1 MEEIDYIIHT
11 DGGYSQ
17 KYNVGAF
24 AFVICDKNDKE
35 IKRRAWKI
43 ENETNN
49 RAELKAIIAAL
60 YNLPNDAKNV
70 IVISDSQYA
79 LNTCSGIWKR
89 KSNKDL
95 FVIHDDI
102 VKKRG
107 LNVSY
112 EWVKGHNGDYFNELC
127 DKLCNE
133 VVGFDLNEEYK
144 KYMNKWKSME

>member
-1 MEEIDYIIHT
+1 MDKIDYIIHT

-24 AFVICDKNDKE
+24 AFVICDEKDNE
-35 IKRRAWKI
+35 LKRGAWKI
-43 ENETNN
+43 KNETNN

-60 YNLPNDAKNV
+60 HNLPNDAKSI

-79 LNTCSGIWKR
+79 LNTCSGNWKR
-89 KSNKDL
+89 KLNKDL
-95 FVIHDDI
+95 FEIHDKI

-107 LNVSY
+107 LKVSY
-112 EWVKGHNGDYFNELC
+112 EWVKGHDGDYYNELC

-133 VVGFDLNEEYK
+133 VAGFDLNEEYRKYFK
-144 KYMNKWKSME
+144 K

>member
-1 MEEIDYIIHT
+1 MDKIDYIIHT

-24 AFVICDKNDKE
+24 AFVICDEKDNE
-35 IKRRAWKI
+35 LKRGAWKI

-60 YNLPNDAKNV
+60 HNLPNDAKSV

-79 LNTCSGIWKR
+79 LNTCSGNWKR
-89 KSNKDL
+89 KLNKDL
-95 FVIHDDI
+95 FAIHDEI

-107 LNVSY
+107 LKVSY
-112 EWVKGHNGDYFNELC
+112 EWVKGHDGDYYNELC

-133 VVGFDLNEEYK
+133 VAGFDLNEEYRKYFK
-144 KYMNKWKSME
+144 K

>member
-1 MEEIDYIIHT
+1 MDKIDYIIHT

-17 KYNVGAF
+17 KYNIGGF
-24 AFVICDKNDKE
+24 AYIICDAKDNE
-35 IKRRAWKI
+35 LKRGAWKI

-60 YNLPNDAKNV
+60 HNLPNDAKSV

-79 LNTCSGIWKR
+79 LNTCSGNWKR
-89 KSNKDL
+89 KLNKDL
-95 FVIHDDI
+95 FAIHDEI

-107 LNVSY
+107 LKVSY
-112 EWVKGHNGDYFNELC
+112 EWVKGHDGDYYNELC

-133 VVGFDLNEEYK
+133 VAGFDLNEEYRKYLK
-144 KYMNKWKSME
+144 K

>member
-1 MEEIDYIIHT
+1 MDKIDYIIHT

-17 KYNVGAF
+17 KYNIGGF
-24 AFVICDKNDKE
+24 AYIICDAKDNELKHG
-35 IKRRAWKI
+35 AWKI

-60 YNLPNDAKNV
+60 HNLPNDAKRV

-79 LNTCSGIWKR
+79 LNTCSGNWKR
-89 KSNKDL
+89 KLNKDL
-95 FVIHDDI
+95 FVIHDEI

-107 LNVSY
+107 LKVSY
-112 EWVKGHNGDYFNELC
+112 EWVKGHDGDYYNELC

-133 VVGFDLNEEYK
+133 VAGFDLNEEYRKYFK
-144 KYMNKWKSME
+144 K